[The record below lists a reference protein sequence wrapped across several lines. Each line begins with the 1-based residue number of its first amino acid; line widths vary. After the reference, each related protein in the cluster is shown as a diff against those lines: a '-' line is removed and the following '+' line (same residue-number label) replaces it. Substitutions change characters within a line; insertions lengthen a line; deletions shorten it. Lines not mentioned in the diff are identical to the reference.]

1 MPSSRP
7 PRTRLSCILV
17 ALCAGGGLVH
27 AAPHP
32 GAPARPAAR
41 AAPQAGAQASY
52 TFDAASSEIDY
63 KAHTGSFKQITIAQG
78 RITVTADQAHAS
90 GLGQP
95 SGQWTLQGN
104 VHIHAPPHGSL
115 TSNQAVVDVAGNRIS
130 QVTVTG
136 TPAQFTQ
143 QGMVAGRMAQ
153 GHADQIVYDVPAGT
167 VQLNHDAWLSD
178 GHNAFS
184 APRLVYN
191 ILKDR
196 IEATS
201 AGDGERVHV
210 TIAPQTSGTP
220 LAQPPAAAPPRP
232 PGRAS

>member
-1 MPSSRP
+1 MPSSRL
-7 PRTRLSCILV
+7 RTRLFCILA
-17 ALCAGGGLVH
+17 ALCAGGGPVH
-27 AAPHP
+27 AAPP
-32 GAPARPAAR
+32 TAVSPRQAAR
-41 AAPQAGAQASY
+41 AAPQSGAQASY

-95 SGQWTLQGN
+95 SGRWTLQGN

-115 TSNQAVVDVAGNRIS
+115 TSDQAVVDVAGNRIN

-136 TPAQFTQ
+136 QPAQFTQ
-143 QGMVAGRMAQ
+143 QGMVAGRIAQ
-153 GHADQIVYDVPAGT
+153 GHADQIVYDVLAGT

-184 APRLVYN
+184 APQLVYN

-201 AGDGERVHV
+201 GGDGERVHV
-210 TIAPQTSGTP
+210 TIAPQASGTP
-220 LAQPPAAAPPRP
+220 LAQPPAAAKAHP
-232 PGRAS
+232 PGRSS

>member
-1 MPSSRP
+1 MPSSR
-7 PRTRLSCILV
+7 PRTRLSCILA
-17 ALCAGGGLVH
+17 ALCAGGGLVQ
-27 AAPHP
+27 AAPP
-32 GAPARPAAR
+32 AAAPPRQAAR
-41 AAPQAGAQASY
+41 AAPQPGAQATY

-78 RITVTADQAHAS
+78 RITVTADQARAS

-95 SGQWTLQGN
+95 NGQWTLQGN

-115 TSNQAVVDVAGNRIS
+115 TSDQAVVEVAGNRIH

-136 TPAQFTQ
+136 NPAQFTQ
-143 QGMVAGRMAQ
+143 QGMVAGRIAQ
-153 GHADQIVYDVPAGT
+153 GHADQIVYDVRAGT

-184 APRLVYN
+184 APKLVYN
-191 ILKDR
+191 IVKDR

-201 AGDGERVHV
+201 GGDGERVHV
-210 TIAPQTSGTP
+210 TIAPQGSGTP
-220 LAQPPAAAPPRP
+220 LAQPPTAAKPHP

>member
-1 MPSSRP
+1 MPSSRL
-7 PRTRLSCILV
+7 RTRVSCLLV
-17 ALCAGGGLVH
+17 ALCAGGGFVR
-27 AAPHP
+27 AAPP
-32 GAPARPAAR
+32 AAAPARPAAR
-41 AAPQAGAQASY
+41 AAAQPGAQASY

-63 KAHTGSFKQITIAQG
+63 KAHTGAFKQITIAQG

-95 SGQWTLQGN
+95 SGEWTLQGH

-115 TSNQAVVDVAGNRIS
+115 SSDQAVVEIAGNRIN

-136 TPAQFTQ
+136 KPAQFTQ
-143 QGMVAGRMAQ
+143 QGMVAGRIAQ
-153 GHADQIVYDVPAGT
+153 GHADQIVYDVRAGT

-184 APRLVYN
+184 APQLVYN

-201 AGDGERVHV
+201 GGDGERVHV
-210 TIAPQTSGTP
+210 TIAPQAVGTP
-220 LAQPPAAAPPRP
+220 LAQPPAAAKPHP
-232 PGRAS
+232 PGRSS

>member
-1 MPSSRP
+1 MPSSRLH
-7 PRTRLSCILV
+7 TRLSCILA
-17 ALCAGGGLVH
+17 ALCAGSGFAR
-27 AAPHP
+27 AAPP
-32 GAPARPAAR
+32 AAPPRPAAR
-41 AAPQAGAQASY
+41 AAAQPGAQASY

-95 SGQWTLQGN
+95 SGEWTLQGH

-115 TSNQAVVDVAGNRIS
+115 SSDQAVVEIAGNRIN

-136 TPAQFTQ
+136 KPAQFTQ
-143 QGMVAGRMAQ
+143 QGMVAGRIAQ
-153 GHADQIVYDVPAGT
+153 GHADQIVYDVRAGT

-184 APRLVYN
+184 APQLVYN

-201 AGDGERVHV
+201 GGDGERVHV
-210 TIAPQTSGTP
+210 TIAPQAVGTP
-220 LAQPPAAAPPRP
+220 LAQPPAAAKPHP
-232 PGRAS
+232 PGRSS